1 MGTGS
6 FFACFIL
13 VRRSLQGLSLVVS
26 LLVPRTYPA
35 RIRKRKLVLTLA
47 LARPNLAQDLAL
59 SLSLRLRLRLRL
71 RLTSH
76 PNLAL
81 QPPLYY
87 DAPLSGPMLRP
98 SLFCDCVGGFP
109 NRERAL
115 HCCLTASYS
124 SRRPGLTSGV
134 CSDMPHADVS
144 SSTRR
149 ALSRRLKPSRSWS
162 SVMVSGGAQ
171 WSNGA
176 RKSPN
181 LMHK

>member
-59 SLSLRLRLRLRL
+59 SLSLRLRLRL
-71 RLTSH
+71 TSH

-115 HCCLTASYS
+115 HCCLTESYS
-124 SRRPGLTSGV
+124 SRRPGFTSGV
-134 CSDMPHADVS
+134 CSDMPHADVA

-181 LMHK
+181 LMNK